1 MKYLYKSVFNNTLFI
16 LIIGLV
22 PALVSAIE
30 TRIDVRV
37 LSRGAKFIGTSMGGA
52 EIVLRDADTGEIYA
66 RGVTAGT
73 TGSTEIIME
82 QTHKRGDVV
91 ADDNAAV
98 YSARIDLAEPRRIE
112 VSALGP
118 LAQRQAAN
126 KVTAT
131 QWVVPGKHLIGGN
144 GWLLEIPGFAVDIL
158 DPPAHQFNTGL
169 PYSLDVRAN
178 VVKMCGCPITD
189 GGLWDANDYEVKGM
203 VKYNG
208 KMITEFDLN
217 YTGEISQFAGSL
229 QLDQP
234 GSYDISVY
242 AYDPHTGNTGLDR
255 TTINLGKD

>member
-1 MKYLYKSVFNNTLFI
+1 MKYSYNSTFNITLLI
-16 LIIGLV
+16 LIIGFF
-22 PALVSAIE
+22 PALASALE

-37 LSRGAKFIGTSMGGA
+37 LSRGAKFIGTSMGGV

-66 RGVTAGT
+66 RGVTAGG
-73 TGSTEIIME
+73 TGSTELIM
-82 QTHKRGDVV
+82 QQAHKRGGVV
-91 ADDNAAV
+91 ADASAAV
-98 YSARIDLAEPRRIE
+98 YSASIDLAEPRRIE

-126 KVTAT
+126 HVSAT
-131 QWVVPGKHLIGGN
+131 QWVVPGKHLTGGN

-169 PYSLDVRAN
+169 PYSLDVHAN

-189 GGLWDANDYEVKGM
+189 GGLWDANDYEVKGL
-203 VKYNG
+203 VKHNG
-208 KMITEFDLN
+208 KMISEFNMDF
-217 YTGEISQFAGSL
+217 TGKASQFAGNL

-234 GSYDISVY
+234 GSYDITVY
-242 AYDPHTGNTGLDR
+242 AYDPHSGNTGLDR